1 MEEDSSSVVEAKK
14 LYTIQLIDTLTPVI
28 YEGIK
33 SIFDS
38 SKDSEKVLITFQEK
52 LCSIVRWNQDIIDKE
67 YSRIVA
73 KSSEEGLSSL
83 IDAVFIS
90 NVKVLSSIRISK
102 TDKIDIKVPEA
113 RKFIHKAY
121 VETAR
126 QVYQDPYLFDDREN
140 RLEISEIQRN
150 VRRAKN
156 LIGISIEKTIRDL
169 IPLQDIIGSYLHDLG
184 LDDVKEDIQEERE
197 DILQGAGEENE
208 PHEDHEDREDHEDDE
223 ETKKHDDFFMEEP
236 QEVSQSPDL
245 EVTTGTSTRET
256 PGGFVNNAVET
267 PEPRVINLRETE
279 DFFSDSEA
287 ETPLEERRPQQNNHY
302 FSDSE
307 SDGN

>member
-14 LYTIQLIDTLTPVI
+14 LYTIQLIDLLTPVI

-38 SKDSEKVLITFQEK
+38 SKDAEKVLITFQEK

-67 YSRIVA
+67 YDRITS
-73 KSSEEGLSSL
+73 KSSEEALSSL

-90 NVKVLSSIRISK
+90 NVKVLSSIRIAK
-102 TDKIDIKVPEA
+102 TDKINIKVPEA

-126 QVYQDPYLFDDREN
+126 QVYQDPYLFDDREE
-140 RLEISEIQRN
+140 RLETSEIQRN

-184 LDDVKEDIQEERE
+184 LDEVKEDVQEERNAINTGETNGDE
-197 DILQGAGEENE
+197 D
-208 PHEDHEDREDHEDDE
+208 EDYAE
-223 ETKKHDDFFMEEP
+223 ETEQSKAATKDFFMEEP
-236 QEVSQSPDL
+236 EEERRMPDL
-245 EVTTGTSTRET
+245 EVTTGQATGET
-256 PGGFVNNAVET
+256 PGGFVNNSVEPPRT
-267 PEPRVINLRETE
+267 ELGAPRVVNLRENE
-279 DFFSDSEA
+279 G
-287 ETPLEERRPQQNNHY
+287 RQNY
-302 FSDSE
+302 FSDSDQE
-307 SDGN
+307 EPRKENYFSDSD

>member
-73 KSSEEGLSSL
+73 KSSEEALSSL

-90 NVKVLSSIRISK
+90 NVKVLSSIRIAK
-102 TDKIDIKVPEA
+102 TDKIHIKVPEA
-113 RKFIHKAY
+113 RKFIHRAY

-156 LIGISIEKTIRDL
+156 LIGISIEKTVRDL
-169 IPLQDIIGSYLHDLG
+169 IPLQDIIGSYLHDMG
-184 LDDVKEDIQEERE
+184 LDDVKEDLQEERR
-197 DILQGAGEENE
+197 DIMEGETQEEKDDGEAGSEEAGPSYQN
-208 PHEDHEDREDHEDDE
+208 
-223 ETKKHDDFFMEEP
+223 HDDFFMEEP
-236 QEVSQSPDL
+236 QEVSASPDL
-245 EVTTGTSTRET
+245 EVATGRTAAET

-267 PEPRVINLRETE
+267 PEPRVVNVDLREKE
-279 DFFSDSEA
+279 DFFSDD
-287 ETPLEERRPQQNNHY
+287 EEQRQPRNSSNDTTRKNY
-302 FSDSE
+302 FSDSD
-307 SDGN
+307 SD

>member
-73 KSSEEGLSSL
+73 KSSEEALSSL

-113 RKFIHKAY
+113 RKFIHRAY

-197 DILQGAGEENE
+197 DILQGPGEENE
-208 PHEDHEDREDHEDDE
+208 GEDHEEREGDDDE

-267 PEPRVINLRETE
+267 PEPRVINLRENE

-287 ETPLEERRPQQNNHY
+287 EPRREERPKNNHY
-302 FSDSE
+302 FSDSDDDE
-307 SDGN
+307 ED

>member
-38 SKDSEKVLITFQEK
+38 SKDAEKVLITFQEK

-90 NVKVLSSIRISK
+90 NVKVLSSIRIAK
-102 TDKIDIKVPEA
+102 TDKINIKVPEA
-113 RKFIHKAY
+113 RKFIHRAY

-126 QVYQDPYLFDDREN
+126 QVYQDPHLFDDREN

-156 LIGISIEKTIRDL
+156 LIGISIEKTVRDL
-169 IPLQDIIGSYLHDLG
+169 IPLQDIIGSYLHDMG

-197 DILQGAGEENE
+197 NIMEGETEEEKREGENRS
-208 PHEDHEDREDHEDDE
+208 DSDADDE
-223 ETKKHDDFFMEEP
+223 ESKKHDDFFMEEP

-245 EVTTGTSTRET
+245 EVTTGRATGET

-267 PEPRVINLRETE
+267 PEPRVVNVDLREKE
-279 DFFSDSEA
+279 DFFSD
-287 ETPLEERRPQQNNHY
+287 EEEQAHKERKNY
-302 FSDSE
+302 FSDTDE
-307 SDGN
+307 D